1 MGFQDIL
8 VDTEGRIRIVTL
20 NRPEVLNALREKT
33 LLEFESVLNDLHK
46 ETRIGTLIIT
56 GSGDRAFCAGGDV
69 KALEKMTSREA
80 ESFARTAHRILGKM
94 EGLPQPIIAA
104 VNGYALG
111 AGCDLVAACDLAV
124 ASEKAVFGEPPLGL
138 GIVTPFG
145 GTQRIPRLIGPRR
158 SKHLFFTGETLDA
171 QTALQFGLVN
181 MVVKH
186 EALMAEAKALAE
198 RILSRAPIPLKYCKH
213 LINLTSVKGIKE
225 GDEEEIQLYAKCF
238 DTEDSKEGIKAFL
251 EKRKPVFQGK

>member
-8 VDTEGRIRIVTL
+8 VETEGRIRTVTL

-33 LLEFESVLNDLHK
+33 ILELESVLDELEN
-46 ETRIGTLIIT
+46 EARIRVLIVT

-80 ESFARTAHRILGKM
+80 EAFARTAHRILDKM
-94 EGLPQPIIAA
+94 ERLHQPIIAA

-145 GTQRIPRLIGPRR
+145 GTQRIPHLIGPRR

-186 EALMAEAKALAE
+186 EALMDEAKTLAE
-198 RILSRAPIPLKYCKH
+198 KILSRAPIPLKYCKH
-213 LINLTSVKGIKE
+213 LINLASAKGIKE
-225 GDEEEIQLYAKCF
+225 GEEEEIRLYAKCF
-238 DTEDSKEGIKAFL
+238 ETEDCKEGIKGFL
-251 EKRKPVFQGK
+251 EKRKPVFKGK